1 MSPKGSS
8 ASALVSE
15 LSQLNSKKHFIS
27 ALRAL
32 FLFSSNSHQP
42 CINARDALRAFLT
55 PVVKRFQRIFLFY
68 LFKPFE
74 EKYSEATSKTATFYT
89 FVWPELLFWDDCSL
103 EEPCLAGGNR
113 SPLSHLP
120 GDSAEVPAVTQP
132 NIPKGQFR
140 DSEVIVG
147 KIPNSGEVI
156 NGEVAVPPGKH

>member
-1 MSPKGSS
+1 MRPPAK
-8 ASALVSE
+8 
-15 LSQLNSKKHFIS
+15 Q
-27 ALRAL
+27 
-32 FLFSSNSHQP
+32 Q
-42 CINARDALRAFLT
+42 
-55 PVVKRFQRIFLFY
+55 
-68 LFKPFE
+68 
-74 EKYSEATSKTATFYT
+74 TFYT
-89 FVWPELLFWDDCSL
+89 FVWTELLFWDDCSL